1 VSDDLARETFCPSSS
16 DDLLFVF
23 FFSLPLLSKMELRAE
38 QYESALLTL
47 KEAVKEPDRAKRIM
61 LKKKVGRDGD

>member
-1 VSDDLARETFCPSSS
+1 MTI
-16 DDLLFVF
+16 LLVKRSALRRLTIYFSFF

-47 KEAVKEPDRAKRIM
+47 KEAVKEPDSAKRIM